1 LLDCCKMNSLFNNNY
16 REPLAHELRP
26 KTLEELVGQKKAIHF
41 ISRLTKPSSL
51 LLYGPP
57 GSGKTTIALVLGELW
72 KKSFFHISAISSG
85 VKEVREILSIADNK
99 PGLVLF
105 LDEIHRFTSSQQDS
119 LLEAVEKGKVIL
131 IGATTENPG
140 FRINR
145 ALLSRLTTI
154 QLEPLSEDDLRVIAN
169 KAIQKVEP
177 ALNIDLISID
187 YLVKFSGGDARKL
200 LTSIESVRNSSD
212 RSSPSLEDIQKL
224 LLDTVPVYDR
234 TGENHYDYISA
245 FIKSV
250 RGSDP
255 DAAIFYLAC
264 MLEAGE
270 DPLFITRRL
279 VILASEDIGNST
291 PGALSVAVAGV
302 RALETIGM
310 PEGRIILAQITTYLA
325 TCPKSNAAYTA
336 LDKAIAYI
344 KQHGP
349 LFLIP
354 IHLRN
359 APTYIHKKE
368 GNGKGYK
375 YPHDFG
381 GFVQENYF
389 PTEVEPPQ
397 FYFPT
402 ENGQEKTIKER
413 LISLWKGWNKKK
425 Y

>member
-1 LLDCCKMNSLFNNNY
+1 MNQLFNDTHKG
-16 REPLAHELRP
+16 PLAHEMRP
-26 KTLEELVGQKKAIHF
+26 KTLSALVGQKKAIHF
-41 ISRLTKPSSL
+41 ISHLTKPTSL

-57 GSGKTTIALVLGELW
+57 GSGKTTIALILGEVW
-72 KKSFFHISAISSG
+72 KKDFFHISAISSG
-85 VKEVREILSIADNK
+85 VKEVRDILSIADNK

-105 LDEIHRFTSSQQDS
+105 LDEIHRFSSSQQDS
-119 LLEAVEKGKVIL
+119 LLESVEKGKVIL

-154 QLEPLSEDDLRVIAN
+154 QLEPLNETDLRSIAER
-169 KAIQKVEP
+169 AIQKVEP
-177 ALNIDLISID
+177 QLHLDQVSLD
-187 YLVKFSGGDARKL
+187 YVVKFSGGDARKL
-200 LTSIESVRNSSD
+200 LTSIESVRNASPEP
-212 RSSPSLEDIQKL
+212 SPSVEDIQKL
-224 LLDTVPVYDR
+224 LLDSVPVYDKS
-234 TGENHYDYISA
+234 GENHYDYISA

-270 DPLFITRRL
+270 DPLFIMRRL

-291 PGALSVAVAGV
+291 PGALSVAVAGIK
-302 RALETIGM
+302 ALETIGM

-325 TCPKSNAAYTA
+325 SSPKSNAAYTA
-336 LDKAIAYI
+336 IEKAIAYI
-344 KQHGP
+344 KKHGP
-349 LFLIP
+349 LFLVP
-354 IHLRN
+354 AHLRN

-368 GNGKGYK
+368 GSGKGYK

-389 PTEVEPPQ
+389 PTEIEPPQ

-402 ENGQEKTIKER
+402 ENGQEKTLKER